1 MRTTL
6 LTGLLLALLAAL
18 LAAAPGFAQE
28 GASDPVRRDLS
39 AYRLRVGDTID
50 VVVYQ
55 HPELSRQFGVPGNG
69 EISFP
74 PIGKLTLLDKTVFD
88 VEAEIAQRLRAENFL
103 QDPRVNCIV
112 TGYSPRV
119 VYLIGAVQGTVELPT
134 HKNVRILELLAM
146 AGGLGN
152 PTADFSRVT
161 VRRYRPDGVAYPIEV
176 SVADILERNVESK
189 NIVVQ
194 EGDMI
199 VVPRLESATPDSA
212 EWVYVLGKVRSPGRH
227 PIVRGRTG
235 FTITK
240 LIAMVGDF
248 QEFAKRSSV
257 VLIRKTGTGRTR
269 QEIDFDAIISGDRP
283 DVELQPDD
291 LIFVPETFF

>member
-176 SVADILERNVESK
+176 SVADILERNVE
-189 NIVVQ
+189 
-194 EGDMI
+194 
-199 VVPRLESATPDSA
+199 
-212 EWVYVLGKVRSPGRH
+212 WVYVLGKVRSPGRH